1 MFSYHRM
8 CSLTIVKLCPHAHIS
23 ALLKSPAGSS
33 RENPHGPSLAGV
45 SCHPHRV
52 MQRLSPDRGRTC
64 HGHCFLIK
72 SLSPSLSLSLSKV
85 SLSLSFPFKA
95 PGRWFMIPMY
105 VTRDPEHDTSWQLY
119 PTPTCSYAHTPAS
132 YIFLYY
138 ITYHT
143 IYYLSP
149 CLLTEQLTD

>member
-1 MFSYHRM
+1 MPRWLRLTASKFIAHGGRPRGSPPAAPLYRGAQRRLEGRVDRSRQQRVCPELPSSNSFRTRTLPLARYH
-8 CSLTIVKLCPHAHIS
+8 TPHRTRS
-23 ALLKSPAGSS
+23 TSS
-33 RENPHGPSLAGV
+33 RRRHASIDWESQGWRKKRA
-45 SCHPHRV
+45 HRP
-52 MQRLSPDRGRTC
+52 Q
-64 HGHCFLIK
+64 
-72 SLSPSLSLSLSKV
+72 
-85 SLSLSFPFKA
+85 
-95 PGRWFMIPMY
+95 
-105 VTRDPEHDTSWQLY
+105 RDPEHDTSWQLY